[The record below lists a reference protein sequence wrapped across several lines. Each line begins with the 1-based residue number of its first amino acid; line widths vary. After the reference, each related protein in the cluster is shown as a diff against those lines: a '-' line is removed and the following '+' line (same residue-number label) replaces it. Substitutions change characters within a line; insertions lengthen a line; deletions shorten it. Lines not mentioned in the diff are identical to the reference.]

1 MASLLDIL
9 NLNGG
14 PGGLL
19 GGLQAEPE
27 TGTGFAGGLPG
38 GLAGGLPN
46 GLPGDLAGAAA
57 SFAASNP
64 LTLLA
69 LGAGIAKGGVAGMGA
84 ALPAAQLDQKE
95 RKQEAAQAATYA
107 ALRAAGMPHGVAA
120 ASALRPELLKAI
132 APEYFSGFKVVQT
145 GQGRGGNK
153 IFKLQGPGGQ
163 LFDIPPAGAAA
174 DAMPGATAVGAGLK
188 GTPKNAGAFFGDPG
202 LAPATTDDLAS
213 QTGAPEAETNPAAG
227 PPSGMQIHKSLAGA
241 APDGNAKP
249 AAVAAGLKPALTEP
263 PLPDAIEML
272 NDPARA
278 EEVDARYGRG
288 TAARIRAILMR

>member
-1 MASLLDIL
+1 MASLRDIL

-38 GLAGGLPN
+38 
-46 GLPGDLAGAAA
+46 AAA

-69 LGAGIAKGGVAGMGA
+69 LGAGIAKGGIAGMGA
-84 ALPAAQLDQKE
+84 ALPAARLDQRE

-163 LFDIPPAGAAA
+163 LFEIPPAGAAA
-174 DAMPGATAVGAGLK
+174 DAMPGATTVGAGLK
-188 GTPKNAGAFFGDPG
+188 P
-202 LAPATTDDLAS
+202 APTTTDDLAS
-213 QTGAPEAETNPAAG
+213 QTGASEAETESAAG
-227 PPSGMQIHKSLAGA
+227 PPSGVQIHKSLAGA

-249 AAVAAGLKPALTEP
+249 APAVAGLKPAPAEF
-263 PLPDAIEML
+263 PLPAAIEML
-272 NDPARA
+272 KDPARA
-278 EEVDARYGRG
+278 EEIDARYGRG